1 MQAGTCSRFG
11 GVRRGFLEEVMDGE
25 CFEGRKISKI
35 KKGTK
40 CTQAEEKDTG
50 KAVIEMKSNRIRES
64 PPGQPDSSVRAV

>member
-64 PPGQPDSSVRAV
+64 PPGQPDSSARAV